1 MSPRPDVRE
10 ERTQQIVEAAIKVFS
25 EQGFHEATMDEIAE
39 EAGLSKGTL
48 YWYFK
53 GKDKIIS
60 KLLQWFFEREYSNL
74 ESWLTSEESP
84 SEIVNKTGQ
93 MVVNDLLSLKIFIP
107 VMYEFIALSFRNPIV
122 GDVIR
127 KNLYEF
133 IERMELVFQKGID
146 LGEFADKGTKE
157 MVLAFGALLEGSI
170 LIWSYDLKNVDLEA
184 IVNSSTQ
191 IFLDG
196 ITKDT

>member
-1 MSPRPDVRE
+1 
-10 ERTQQIVEAAIKVFS
+10 
-25 EQGFHEATMDEIAE
+25 MDEIAE

-60 KLLQWFFEREYSNL
+60 TLLQWFFEREYSVL
-74 ESWLTSEESP
+74 ESWLESDVSP
-84 SEIVNKTGQ
+84 RDIVIKTGQ
-93 MVVNDLLSLKIFIP
+93 MVVTDLLALKIFIP
-107 VMYEFIALSFRNPIV
+107 VMYEFIALSFRDTTV
-122 GDVIR
+122 GNVIR
-127 KNLYEF
+127 KNLHEF

-146 LGEFADKGTKE
+146 LSEFEDKGAKE

-170 LIWSYDLKNVDLEA
+170 LIWSYDLKKVDLEA
-184 IVNSSTQ
+184 IVNSSTK

-196 ITKDT
+196 ITIDK